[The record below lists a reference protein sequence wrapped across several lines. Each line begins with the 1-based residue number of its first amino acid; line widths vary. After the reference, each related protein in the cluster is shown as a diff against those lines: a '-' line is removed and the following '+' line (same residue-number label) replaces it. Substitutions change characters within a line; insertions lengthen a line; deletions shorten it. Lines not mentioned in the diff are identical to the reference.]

1 MHPLLKPPRACQ
13 ALCSCLLCFAATL
26 ALAQEPPDALPPAAP
41 IEPGAEDL
49 PAWQGEQDLSDG
61 SAVHGVR
68 GGRYGA
74 VRIDTDD
81 PALQPAATRWIR
93 DLRPGEPIDEK
104 LLQRRLN
111 LLKELP
117 GVNSK
122 AMLGPGE
129 EGGLRDLT
137 VTLQRKPRYSGF
149 VALDNHGSRFTG
161 DQRVRFGLDVPSL
174 WTLGDSLS
182 LQGHR
187 RWHGTWNIFLGYT
200 VPLGVNGWSLHAELD
215 HNYYQLHRERRGLNA
230 QGTSDILLVELSYPL
245 WLDEAGSLQASVGV
259 ERTHS
264 DDSAMPRGK
273 APVAE
278 HRTLNMLPL
287 KLNGEYRGD
296 KSKTSGELMLGLGR
310 LKLDHGLR
318 DEDRSSAR
326 TEGRYRLLSADLRHE
341 QTLHKDWTLWG
352 RFSGQKAS
360 RNLDS
365 EKWFAASGPQRIR
378 AWTSAEAQGDEGW
391 LLQMEL
397 RHRMG
402 RAEPFVFVDAGQVK
416 LRRRPW
422 RRADNWRSLS
432 GAGAGLRWT
441 EKTWSAQAAVA
452 WRTGGHRPGSRLG
465 YKNPRIWLAA
475 TYRF

>member
-1 MHPLLKPPRACQ
+1 MHSLQNPCRALQ
-13 ALCSCLLCFAATL
+13 ALCLLFL
-26 ALAQEPPDALPPAAP
+26 ACALARAQEPLEHLLPAPPIAAD
-41 IEPGAEDL
+41 AED
-49 PAWQGEQDLSDG
+49 QGPSAQMLRQG
-61 SAVHGVR
+61 SAMPGLH

-74 VRIDTDD
+74 VRIETDD
-81 PALQPAATRWIR
+81 AALQPAATRWIR
-93 DLRPGEPIDEK
+93 DLHPGEPIDEK
-104 LLQRRLN
+104 ALQRRLQ
-111 LLKELP
+111 LLEQLP

-122 AMLGPGE
+122 SVLGAAEDGV
-129 EGGLRDLT
+129 RDLSL
-137 VTLQRKPRYSGF
+137 TLTRGPRYSGLIG
-149 VALDNHGSRFTG
+149 LDNHGSRFTG
-161 DQRVRFGLDVPSL
+161 EQRLRFSLDLPSL

-187 RWHGTWNIFLGYT
+187 RWHGTWNLLLGYT
-200 VPLGVNGWSLHAELD
+200 VPLGIHGWSLHAELD
-215 HNYYQLHRERRGLNA
+215 HNYYQLHRERRA
-230 QGTSDILLVELSYPL
+230 SDAHGTSDILLLELSYPL
-245 WLDEAGSLQASVGV
+245 WLGDAGSLQASMGL

-264 DDSAMPRGK
+264 DDSAVPRGK
-273 APVAE
+273 APVEE

-341 QTLHKDWTLWG
+341 QTLRKDWVLWG

-378 AWTSAEAQGDEGW
+378 AWTSAEGQGDEGW
-391 LLQMEL
+391 LLQTEL

-402 RAEPFVFVDAGQVK
+402 RAEPFVFADAGQVK

-422 RRADNWRSLS
+422 RRDDNWRSLT
-432 GAGAGLRWT
+432 GAGLGLRWT
-441 EKTWSAQAAVA
+441 EKSWSAQAVVA